1 MLNLSNIFKKI
12 NISNLIEDKTNLA
25 VDLGVHSLILF
36 TILTCFFLLYITKI
50 TKSAINSHLGELIEE
65 HSAAIVKKSKE
76 LGGLQVKLL
85 AKNED
90 GKYTKNDSIKIIEFI
105 NGYSP
110 TAERIQVECL
120 GIIPVKFSTNI
131 DIEEDD
137 FKALEGTNSIR
148 IILGKL
154 L

>member
-1 MLNLSNIFKKI
+1 MSKVTLQIKRKALNLIKSGIKQNDWREPSMFNKK
-12 NISNLIEDKTNLA
+12 
-25 VDLGVHSLILF
+25 
-36 TILTCFFLLYITKI
+36 
-50 TKSAINSHLGELIEE
+50 
-65 HSAAIVKKSKE
+65 
-76 LGGLQVKLL
+76 KLL

-90 GKYTKNDSIKIIEFI
+90 GKYTKNDSIDIIEFI

-148 IILGKL
+148 IMLGKIL
-154 L
+154 